1 MYVDNKCT
9 ITENMGTNYNN
20 IDIKDIEKAI
30 ENNEFKIY
38 YQPLVSSKGII
49 IGVEALA
56 RWISPKYGNISPN
69 VFMTLLE
76 KSNLIYK
83 FQNKIFEDACIQIKS
98 LNEATNSNIKLSINI
113 SPIQFKN
120 DNFINDIRD
129 IINNN
134 NIDSNYIE
142 IEITENYPIH
152 EIEDISVKLEAIKD
166 MGIKIALDDF
176 GTGYNT
182 IKYLADFDFDV
193 VKIDKSFIDKVNE
206 KTDFIASIIKMIH
219 SIGSKVV
226 SEGVENK
233 EQVELLRDLGSDIM
247 QGYFFYKPLTL
258 NELLLMKTNDV

>member
-1 MYVDNKCT
+1 
-9 ITENMGTNYNN
+9 
-20 IDIKDIEKAI
+20 
-30 ENNEFKIY
+30 
-38 YQPLVSSKGII
+38 
-49 IGVEALA
+49 
-56 RWISPKYGNISPN
+56 
-69 VFMTLLE
+69 
-76 KSNLIYK
+76 
-83 FQNKIFEDACIQIKS
+83 
-98 LNEATNSNIKLSINI
+98 
-113 SPIQFKN
+113 
-120 DNFINDIRD
+120 
-129 IINNN
+129 
-134 NIDSNYIE
+134 
-142 IEITENYPIH
+142 
-152 EIEDISVKLEAIKD
+152 

-206 KTDFIASIIKMIH
+206 KPDFIASIIKMIH